1 MGNMLRDIWSRNR
14 RGFVRILILSIA
26 VSLTGGISIVMLVP
40 MLGLLEVST
49 GSASALKFLMLPLQG
64 LPNAVQITVMIGVY
78 FSLIVL
84 KAYLGWL
91 LKIQQSEFLEEY
103 SLTLRQELY
112 HAVSTA
118 KWEQLAAEKQTDT
131 IDLFTSQCS
140 QVSYGVSMIIELL
153 SSVVTAFVSLGIA
166 LWLSL
171 PVTVFVLI
179 LGCGFAG
186 VFRHLMKESKYYGDE
201 MIRINRA
208 LYYELYSQLRS
219 IKEVRSYGVQKE
231 HAEFFDEIS
240 RSAKDAKLKFMRRQ
254 AFPSMLYSIAAAGMI
269 AVIFLLCVLLFHIDT
284 ARLMVLVYVFT
295 RLWPVFSGSINKITT
310 IQTTVPAYEKL
321 MEALRTL
328 SVERTGQ
335 AQALPI
341 QFEKEIEFRNVC
353 FAYQGS
359 GEAVLHN
366 VNFTLKK
373 GSITALMGRS
383 GAGKTTIADLL
394 MGFLEPTSGE
404 ILIDGIRLSAEN
416 LSGWRH
422 DLGYIPQEPL
432 ILNAT
437 VRENLKRFH
446 PAATQTEM
454 EKALRKASIW
464 DVVEKLPHGMDT
476 VLGDGGI
483 RLSGGERQRIVLARV
498 LLGNPKLIVM
508 DEATSAMDYESEMA
522 VRNAIRNLNEPA
534 TILIIAHRLATVR
547 TANYGLVLENGKITE
562 NGPLQELAS
571 HPEGYFSRLL
581 YID

>member
-1 MGNMLRDIWSRNR
+1 MMNILRDIWIRDR
-14 RGFVRILILSIA
+14 RGFVMILLLSIA

-49 GSASALKFLMLPLQG
+49 GSASALKLLMLPLQG
-64 LPNAVQITVMIGVY
+64 LSPVAQIAVMIGVY
-78 FSLIVL
+78 FILIVL

-91 LKIQQSEFLEEY
+91 LKIRQSEFLEEY
-103 SLTLRQELY
+103 SLNLRQELY
-112 HAVSTA
+112 HTVSTA
-118 KWEQLAAEKQTDT
+118 RWEQLTAGKQTDT
-131 IDLFTSQCS
+131 IDLFTAQCS
-140 QVSYGVSMIIELL
+140 QVSQGVSMIIALL

-171 PVTVFVLI
+171 PVTVFVLFF
-179 LGCGFAG
+179 GCGFAW
-186 VFRHLMKESKYYGDE
+186 VFRHLMKESKRYGDE
-201 MIRINRA
+201 MIRINRVM
-208 LYYELYSQLRS
+208 YSELYSQLRS

-231 HAEFFDEIS
+231 HADFFEEIS
-240 RSAKDAKLKFMRRQ
+240 RSSKAAKLKFMRQQ

-269 AVIFLLCVLLFHIDT
+269 AVIFLICVLLFHMDT

-295 RLWPVFSGSINKITT
+295 RLWPVFSGFINKIAT
-310 IQTTVPAYEKL
+310 IQTTIPAYEKL
-321 MEALRTL
+321 MEALGTL
-328 SVERTGQ
+328 SVEKSGQ
-335 AQALPI
+335 VQTAPI
-341 QFEKEIEFRNVC
+341 PFEKEIEFRNVC

-359 GEAVLHN
+359 GESVLHN

-404 ILIDGIRLSAEN
+404 ILIDGIKLSDEN
-416 LSGWRH
+416 LPGWRH
-422 DLGYIPQEPL
+422 NLGYIPQEPL

-437 VRENLKRFH
+437 VRENLQRFH
-446 PAATQTEM
+446 PAATQAEM
-454 EKALRKASIW
+454 EKALKKAYIW
-464 DVVEKLPHGMDT
+464 DVVENLPQGIDT

-498 LLGNPKLIVM
+498 LLGNPRLIVM

-522 VRNAIRNLNEPA
+522 VRNAIRDLNEQV

-547 TANYGLVLENGKITE
+547 TAKYGLVLENGKITE
-562 NGPLQELAS
+562 DGTLRELAS
-571 HPEGYFSRLL
+571 HPEGYFNRLL